1 MRVKRTSLVRV
12 NERMR
17 VVVVVVD
24 RGSRKKKES
33 MSNAG
38 GVVERKKTVVERSRP
53 RSSVLVKGQERVCLS
68 PIGGPRIA
76 QNGADGMAQINPLL
90 MKYHKSGDNE
100 SYRMY
105 GKG

>member
-1 MRVKRTSLVRV
+1 MRVA
-12 NERMR
+12 
-17 VVVVVVD
+17 VVVVVD
-24 RGSRKKKES
+24 RGSRKKRKS

-38 GVVERKKTVVERSRP
+38 GVVERKKNVVKRSCP
-53 RSSVLVKGQERVCLS
+53 RSSVLVKGRERVS
-68 PIGGPRIA
+68 ISSIGGPRIRCTALSLPMARMA